1 MQISSFVRIWFAF
14 LVTKI
19 RIYFE
24 TSKPRAAPRCK
35 FCIFDML
42 GDEMTLNKSP
52 RQNNIGS

>member
-35 FCIFDML
+35 FCIFDNIL
-42 GDEMTLNKSP
+42 LI
-52 RQNNIGS
+52 RQVKLHI